1 MPHFTTLQKFL
12 KRLEEELEG
21 LLAEAA
27 KRLMPP
33 DGAPDVVPCDS
44 TGLSTSRAS
53 YYFVRRLREMGQRV
67 RRRAWL
73 KYSLLVEV
81 RRRAILAQRAGL
93 GPCSDIP
100 ELPPLVASGARV
112 ARLGVVADAGFDSEE
127 NHRFLRE
134 VIGAVS
140 VIPARRGRPMRE
152 PRG

>member
-1 MPHFTTLQKFL
+1 MPK
-12 KRLEEELEG
+12 
-21 LLAEAA
+21 
-27 KRLMPP
+27 
-33 DGAPDVVPCDS
+33 DGAPDVVLCDS

-53 YYFVRRLREMGQRV
+53 YYFVRRLREMGQEKG
-67 RRRAWL
+67 RRAWL

-81 RRRAILAQRAGL
+81 KRRAILAQRAGL

-112 ARLGVVADAGFDSEE
+112 ARLGVVVADAGFDSEE
-127 NHRFLRE
+127 NHRFVRE
-134 VIGAVS
+134 VIGALS

>member
-1 MPHFTTLQKFL
+1 
-12 KRLEEELEG
+12 
-21 LLAEAA
+21 
-27 KRLMPP
+27 
-33 DGAPDVVPCDS
+33 
-44 TGLSTSRAS
+44 
-53 YYFVRRLREMGQRV
+53 MGQRV